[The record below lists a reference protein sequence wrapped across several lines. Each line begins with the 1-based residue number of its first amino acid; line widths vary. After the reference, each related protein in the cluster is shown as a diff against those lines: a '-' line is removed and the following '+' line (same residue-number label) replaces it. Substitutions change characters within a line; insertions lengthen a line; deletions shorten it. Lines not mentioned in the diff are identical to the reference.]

1 MDPLEVHALNSQ
13 FEMIA
18 PNIPYTNLQWCRKY
32 YECGH
37 FEMTVPSSI
46 FSTDWKYIYT
56 EDRPETGI
64 VQKVEFSDT
73 EHVAGGDDIITIS
86 GFFTDK
92 WLDDYVFLV
101 EETDV
106 EKEYIQ
112 KPPPVLAKKPTLYVD
127 KDGNV
132 YNKSHGKY
140 ITSGG
145 KETDLTDADV
155 TVADVKVSNGVSQ
168 GKWSNDL
175 YYSNKFNYYKDKNG
189 AIYQVNSRG
198 EEEKLADSFTSI
210 FATGG
215 TQQGAVYKNQDGSF
229 TWVPEVAYNKDFTNF
244 RQCEK
249 WEENT
254 KGLEVITVEEGT
266 FAIKYRTVKG
276 AYQLRTEIDEVGKEA
291 DNIETIL
298 KWGARIFGDGVYF
311 DKPDFHG
318 VKKVLDPSLKKFGEL
333 CREELQSI
341 GASVRMFYAFKSN
354 RVVMQIWRGLD
365 RTQDQDGE
373 PVKPAFP
380 VGYVPLEYIQSTG
393 TEWIDSGVVPDQD
406 TVVTF
411 DFQYAG
417 LPIGFTGH
425 FCTSNNDNTFFAMR
439 TNNGNT
445 GYCVRYADG
454 TLQDVPHSGAMLDRH
469 VFRVGAGEARID
481 NAAVVQLS
489 RSKFEQVEP
498 LPILGIINTGGSV
511 TTTGPMKVYGFTA
524 NGGGYDVDL
533 KPAKRVS
540 DGALGLVDTVSGEF
554 HSNSG
559 SGSFVAGPELPVAEP
574 EKPRKNPFVVFSDE
588 WGNLNGFTASRDESN
603 YKNKAYVLFEYD
615 EPNNWREDGSPS
627 GIWYRDWGNS
637 DSPADQLENSDAGYH
652 IPYTTKRG
660 YETVRL
666 DDGLNDAEIYIDLRS
681 EKPEFDGDWPRD
693 STTVDETKALVGMR
707 QRYEQWAK
715 HYKEEGLKALENDY
729 CVVTNIDAGTFDS
742 NKYLEDYDL
751 GDKVDIIISKIGMSE
766 TARIIEINEV
776 YESGNADIMLTMGDQ
791 VVSIGKKA
799 RLV

>member
-101 EETDV
+101 EETDT

-112 KPPPVLAKKPTLYVD
+112 KPPPVLAKKPELYVD

-155 TVADVKVSNGVSQ
+155 TIADVKVSNGVSQ
-168 GKWSNDL
+168 GKWSTDR

-189 AIYQVNSRG
+189 AIYQVNNRG

-210 FATGG
+210 FATAG
-215 TQQGAVYKNQDGSF
+215 TPQGAVYKNQDGSF

-311 DKPDFHG
+311 DRPDFHG

-354 RVVMQIWRGLD
+354 RIVMQIWRGLD
-365 RTQDQDGE
+365 RTQDQ
-373 PVKPAFP
+373 
-380 VGYVPLEYIQSTG
+380 
-393 TEWIDSGVVPDQD
+393 
-406 TVVTF
+406 
-411 DFQYAG
+411 
-417 LPIGFTGH
+417 
-425 FCTSNNDNTFFAMR
+425 
-439 TNNGNT
+439 
-445 GYCVRYADG
+445 
-454 TLQDVPHSGAMLDRH
+454 
-469 VFRVGAGEARID
+469 
-481 NAAVVQLS
+481 
-489 RSKFEQVEP
+489 
-498 LPILGIINTGGSV
+498 GG
-511 TTTGPMKVYGFTA
+511 
-524 NGGGYDVDL
+524 
-533 KPAKRVS
+533 
-540 DGALGLVDTVSGEF
+540 
-554 HSNSG
+554 
-559 SGSFVAGPELPVAEP
+559 EP

-603 YKNKAYVLFEYD
+603 YKNKAYVLFDYD

-681 EKPEFDGDWPRD
+681 EKPEFDGDWPRG

-707 QRYEQWAK
+707 QQYEQWAK

-751 GDKVDIIISKIGMSE
+751 GDEVDIIISKIGMSE

-791 VVSIGKKA
+791 VVSISKKA